1 MNPLRRITWEHR
13 RGTGTMSCS
22 TPYAP
27 TYRYLMPASHAGD
40 HMFVISLFTVTLF
53 LIARGILTLVQRYLD
68 ARGAGRSFK
77 RMLKQGRIDAG
88 IYADAIWTE
97 ASSFGRT
104 KLRPKISR
112 TQQRVIRDARRALR
126 EDFLNDYAPGF
137 YQYIIIFLIAS
148 VLGLILET
156 VYMYTMYGVLESRVG
171 LVWGT
176 VLPALRI
183 RRRAS
188 HRCALAHP
196 QRAHL
201 EDLRHLRRSRR
212 HARAARRLGH
222 GDDHACMVLVV
233 PAFPRSHHAVGCVA
247 LPHHVGRAR
256 TCMVQAHHARDA
268 LPHRRAHHA
277 APGNRGGAPHRVH
290 RAGHRHHGAMLL
302 PRRASDKRACRRE
315 TPSSTTSTTTSATS
329 SSATPSRTS
338 ISTATSSPAR
348 NESKRDGF
356 KTLRFATFEDRFC
369 FGGRHRAAILIFE
382 EYFQR

>member
-1 MNPLRRITWEHR
+1 M
-13 RGTGTMSCS
+13 GTQARYGYNELQHTVR
-22 TPYAP
+22 T

-40 HMFVISLFTVTLF
+40 HMFVIALFTVTLF

-171 LVWGT
+171 LVWGPFSPLYGFGAVLLTAVLWPIRNEPVWKIFVISAAVGGMLEQIAGWGMETVMHAWSWSYLHFPDHITQWVAWRFLIMWGALGLAWCKLIMPEMLFRIGEPTTRRQGIVVGLLTAFIVLDIAIT
-176 VLPALRI
+176 VLCFY
-183 RRRAS
+183 RAGKRQEGVPPRNPIE
-188 HRCALAHP
+188 HYI
-196 QRAHL
+196 
-201 EDLRHLRRSRR
+201 
-212 HARAARRLGH
+212 
-222 GDDHACMVLVV
+222 DDHFGDEFISDTFENLN
-233 PAFPRSHHAVGCVA
+233 
-247 LPHHVGRAR
+247 LD
-256 TCMVQAHHARDA
+256 RDK
-268 LPHRRAHHA
+268 
-277 APGNRGGAPHRVH
+277 
-290 RAGHRHHGAMLL
+290 L
-302 PRRASDKRACRRE
+302 PRTE
-315 TPSSTTSTTTSATS
+315 
-329 SSATPSRTS
+329 
-338 ISTATSSPAR
+338 
-348 NESKRDGF
+348 
-356 KTLRFATFEDRFC
+356 
-369 FGGRHRAAILIFE
+369 
-382 EYFQR
+382 